1 MSKLI
6 TGIRRFK
13 HSLSIGLRSLMFLPL
28 KGKIYSFLN
37 VQLEKK
43 KKKAKEL
50 INIYL

>member
-1 MSKLI
+1 
-6 TGIRRFK
+6 
-13 HSLSIGLRSLMFLPL
+13 MFLPL